1 MKLTYIYDQNYEMYF
16 RIIDEDITGY
26 KTVDY
31 AGNSHKIIKYGQPIL
46 KTLQIANVGDRIYH
60 TRYKEYGTI
69 AKVDINDYEQTYRI
83 EWDNRDKSLTDWP
96 NTEHVVVI
104 DY

>member
-31 AGNSHKIIKYGQPIL
+31 AGNSHNIINMGNQYSKPYKSQMLVTEFTIPDIKNMELSLKLILMIMNTPIAL
-46 KTLQIANVGDRIYH
+46 N
-60 TRYKEYGTI
+60 GTTVTNHSPI
-69 AKVDINDYEQTYRI
+69 G
-83 EWDNRDKSLTDWP
+83 LTQ
-96 NTEHVVVI
+96 NMLL
-104 DY
+104 